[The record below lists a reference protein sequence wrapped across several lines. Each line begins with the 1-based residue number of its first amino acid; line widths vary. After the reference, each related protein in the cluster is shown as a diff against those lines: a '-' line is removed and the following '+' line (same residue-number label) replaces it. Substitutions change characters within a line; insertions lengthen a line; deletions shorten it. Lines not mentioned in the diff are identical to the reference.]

1 CNVGMAKQLLD
12 GWKRHRR
19 AVQSVSSRIKQ
30 CFGKGMAQIVRDERG
45 SEFGSPTKLGN
56 DLTNTPFGQRSTLT
70 QKEMSIRPAAPGRSD
85 FSPDGCL
92 LSPAFS
98 QLFAVFE
105 ISIERFT
112 CFLDQRDLAM

>member
-1 CNVGMAKQLLD
+1 
-12 GWKRHRR
+12 
-19 AVQSVSSRIKQ
+19 
-30 CFGKGMAQIVRDERG
+30 
-45 SEFGSPTKLGN
+45 
-56 DLTNTPFGQRSTLT
+56 
-70 QKEMSIRPAAPGRSD
+70 IRPAAPGRSD

-112 CFLDQRDLAM
+112 CFLDQRDLAMLESFAPPNDEQTAPGRDLHVRNLEGCDLGDSWTRMAEQGGQRQGQSVITSSGSLCTSSNCILFRFG